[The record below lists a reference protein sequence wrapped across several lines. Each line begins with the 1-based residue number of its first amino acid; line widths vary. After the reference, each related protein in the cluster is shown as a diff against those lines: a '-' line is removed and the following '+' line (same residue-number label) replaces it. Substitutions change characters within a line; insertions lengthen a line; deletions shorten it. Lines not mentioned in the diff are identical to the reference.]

1 MEEDS
6 NEGTGLPAYTVI
18 SKEDFVIVQD
28 GSGQYRHPDSLI
40 PTEDPDAVNIL
51 LSLHDKKS
59 PDPNKVDEEKTDES
73 KPYDDVQ
80 SGAETEG
87 SVSSRGDGEP
97 RPKRPKR
104 IIKAKLKHNV

>member
-28 GSGQYRHPDSLI
+28 GSGQYRHPSSLI

-51 LSLHDKKS
+51 LSLNDNKS
-59 PDPNKVDEEKTDES
+59 PDPKKADEEKTDEC
-73 KPYDDVQ
+73 KPSDEVH
-80 SGAETEG
+80 SGTETEG

-97 RPKRPKR
+97 MHKRPKR
-104 IIKAKLKHNV
+104 TRQAKLKHNV